1 MTAHSHELT
10 WELPSG
16 LSGTGLDVQRL
27 RLALGPLKPL
37 VASLIFA
44 SRPRGVELRF
54 STTPKSQGTLAQA
67 GDWPKLDRG
76 LARRGRSATF

>member
-1 MTAHSHELT
+1 VSQLFVQD
-10 WELPSG
+10 L
-16 LSGTGLDVQRL
+16 LDPGDRLDARLRGPDIERL

-54 STTPKSQGTLAQA
+54 SSPPKSQRTLV
-67 GDWPKLDRG
+67 
-76 LARRGRSATF
+76 